1 MSLLFIIASVK
12 SSCSYIISKH
22 GVNNMNFEINEASCF
37 LFLEDIFPLNFLFS
51 IMAII
56 SFITLAFLRNHRYI
70 NSLVPNSPFL
80 YPLKHRK
87 TLTVF
92 WCFQGIE
99 KGCIGN
105 EWVKWHFVVS
115 LWGKIYAVSSQ
126 SGTLWYAK
134 TFQPIVGPCCR
145 LKPAWSSGCKDSA
158 IFSPERY
165 LVTSG
170 IAWIRYGI

>member
-12 SSCSYIISKH
+12 SSCSSIISKH

-37 LFLEDIFPLNFLFS
+37 FFLEDIFPLNFLFS

-56 SFITLAFLRNHRYI
+56 SFITLAFLRNHLYI

-99 KGCIGN
+99 KGCIWN

-115 LWGKIYAVSSQ
+115 LW
-126 SGTLWYAK
+126 AK
-134 TFQPIVGPCCR
+134 YKLFHHEVARCGMQKRFNP
-145 LKPAWSSGCKDSA
+145 
-158 IFSPERY
+158 
-165 LVTSG
+165 
-170 IAWIRYGI
+170 